1 MTGRRLTH
9 GALRPRRSSV
19 AWSALATLALGFG
32 ASGPVAAA
40 ASPAAP
46 AGCPAVAPTPA
57 GVVLGQG
64 PVLSGSVVAMRLCRY
79 GALPARRLEAQHLTR
94 SHKVIA
100 DLYRQLNA
108 LVPAPAGPTSCPL
121 DNGSEIVLLA
131 RYRSGQTAKVT
142 IALTGCR
149 TVTRG
154 RVARSA
160 EFSPG
165 GPALL
170 AHLERLTR

>member
-1 MTGRRLTH
+1 MTGRRITR
-9 GALRPRRSSV
+9 GTLRARRSSIG
-19 AWSALATLALGFG
+19 WMSLAILALGLG
-32 ASGPVAAA
+32 A
-40 ASPAAP
+40 
-46 AGCPAVAPTPA
+46 
-57 GVVLGQG
+57 VVLGQG

-79 GALPARRLEAQHLTR
+79 GTLPARRLERQHLTR

-100 DLYRQLNA
+100 DVYKQLNA
-108 LVPAPAGPTSCPL
+108 LLPAPAGPTSCPL
-121 DNGSEIVLLA
+121 DNGSEIRLLA
-131 RYRSGQTAKVT
+131 RYRSGQTARVT
-142 IALTGCR
+142 IVLTGCR

-160 EFSPG
+160 AFSPG